1 MCSLDP
7 DTASQT
13 MVPNFSNTER
23 LKYIRQE
30 IEVIEEMLD
39 GAEDCKY
46 IYQALIEYTLLM
58 SKIEGNNI
66 SKADQSRVL
75 NWLSELKTLDP
86 LRKGRWLD
94 FERSLADIIVN

>member
-46 IYQALIEYTLLM
+46 I
-58 SKIEGNNI
+58 S
-66 SKADQSRVL
+66 
-75 NWLSELKTLDP
+75 
-86 LRKGRWLD
+86 
-94 FERSLADIIVN
+94 